1 MAFGFNNTPS
11 ASEFHKHTSFGRTRQ
26 AKNLAGKHGTE
37 ITPSTS
43 NPSAATD
50 GFATETQKHLHMFL
64 KETQANAT
72 VVTVWAYTY
81 AFGVWYEL
89 QSGGSNVTIG
99 ATSGTK
105 VMSGADAIDISGVDK
120 LYFRLTTGTHHANDQ
135 FFAAVNT
142 MQVK

>member
-26 AKNLAGKHGTE
+26 AKNLAGAHGTE
-37 ITPSTS
+37 ITPLSDAPTLSTQ
-43 NPSAATD
+43 

-99 ATSGTK
+99 VTSGTK
-105 VMSGADAIDISGVDK
+105 VVSGADAIDISGVDK

-142 MQVK
+142 MPVK